1 MKTVKLL
8 SVLTIAILVGCGEK
22 VNELSHKKETLKE
35 LTYGKLAESDANLV
49 ENVGKALDK
58 IPNMGGIYVG

>member
-22 VNELSHKKETLKE
+22 VNELSHMKETLKE
-35 LTYGKLAESDANLV
+35 LF
-49 ENVGKALDK
+49 
-58 IPNMGGIYVG
+58 